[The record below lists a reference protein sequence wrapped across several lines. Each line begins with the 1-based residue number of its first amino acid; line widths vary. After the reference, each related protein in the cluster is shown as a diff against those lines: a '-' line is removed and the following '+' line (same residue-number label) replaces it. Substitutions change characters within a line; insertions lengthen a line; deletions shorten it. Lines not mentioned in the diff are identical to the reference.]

1 MKKNHNDIFPPEILE
16 STTSYYFKRY
26 DSKSIIL
33 YQVVLVLLISIFVGI
48 FVIKVDV
55 NVQGVGMIKSVE
67 NRNQLRSIV
76 TGSIDS
82 VFVSENSRIKKGQ
95 KIFSVK
101 TNILDEKSE
110 STKRLVKEYQS
121 QMSDLNF
128 LISKTNKYDWEN
140 IPRLSNPNFQQEA
153 NFFFQKLNDIKEQFE
168 LAKKEF
174 KRSELLFQSGAIAEA
189 EFDRSKQA
197 YERAKNTVLASY
209 SQQAAYW
216 QANLNQIRLLFQD
229 LQSKNVQI
237 DEEIKFYSVESPID
251 GYIQDIRQLYPG
263 ASVAAGETL
272 AEITPDGALI
282 AEVYVQPKDI
292 GFINPNTPVKF
303 QVDAF
308 NYNEW
313 GFLEGKIESI
323 SNDVFIQPDGKPYF
337 KIRCELPKEE
347 MKLKNG
353 YTGQLLKG
361 MTVQARFS
369 FTRRRI
375 INLLFD
381 KVDDWVNP
389 NLANK

>member
-16 STTSYYFKRY
+16 GTTSYYFKRY

-33 YQVVLVLLISIFVGI
+33 YQVVLVLLISIFIGI
-48 FVIKVDV
+48 FIIKVDV
-55 NVQGVGMIKSVE
+55 NVQGVGMIKSIE

-76 TGSIDS
+76 TGNIDS

-101 TNILDEKSE
+101 TNILDEQSGN
-110 STKRLVKEYQS
+110 TKKLVAEYQS
-121 QMSDLNF
+121 QMNDLSF

-168 LAKKEF
+168 LSKKEF
-174 KRSELLFQSGAIAEA
+174 KRSESLYESGAIAEA
-189 EFDRSKQA
+189 EFDRYKQA
-197 YERAKNTVLASY
+197 YESAKNTVLASY

-216 QANLNQIRLLFQD
+216 QANLNQIRLLLQD
-229 LQSKNVQI
+229 LQSKNAQI
-237 DEEIKFYSVESPID
+237 DEEIKFYTVESPID
-251 GYIQDIRQLYPG
+251 GFIQDIRQLYPG

-282 AEVYVQPKDI
+282 AEVYVEPKDI

-313 GFLEGKIESI
+313 GFLDGKIESI

-375 INLLFD
+375 VNLFFD

-389 NLANK
+389 NLASK